1 MSIYFIDSKLPSRI
15 VIKENSRPAVAA
27 DLTFCP
33 PSIMADDS
41 TLDPHATNGLSLEE
55 QELRVKAKKMAE
67 AVARVARKVNEVVE
81 KREKHLDLSQCALT
95 SFPVGLYVVMVDVTQ
110 DIQSI
115 TLANNEIKTM
125 TSKFFSIFTQ
135 LVELNLEG
143 NVLQNLPDN
152 ISSLTF
158 LTSINLSK
166 NKFQEFPNKLL
177 DVSTI
182 ECINLEDNEI
192 KDIPVEK
199 LCSMSSLKTV
209 NLKGNPVNKD
219 LLDISKFK
227 FDLII

>member
-1 MSIYFIDSKLPSRI
+1 MSGNWDFYQWKR
-15 VIKENSRPAVAA
+15 
-27 DLTFCP
+27 
-33 PSIMADDS
+33 
-41 TLDPHATNGLSLEE
+41 LSLEE
-55 QELRVKAKKMAE
+55 QELRIKAKKMAE

-81 KREKHLDLSQCALT
+81 KKEKHLDLSKCALT
-95 SFPVGLYVVMVDVTQ
+95 SFPVGLYVVMADVTQ

-143 NVLQNLPDN
+143 NVLKNLPDN
-152 ISSLTF
+152 ISSLTS

-166 NKFQEFPNKLL
+166 NKFQDFPIKLL

-192 KDIPVEK
+192 KDVPVEK
-199 LCSMSSLKTV
+199 LCSMSCLKTV

-219 LLDISKFK
+219 LLDNSEFK
-227 FDLII
+227 FELII